1 MKLGFIGCVRS
12 PRPIVA
18 LSLQSGALSIFDM
31 EKAKASEQMPLLLW
45 RKSALCGNDLC
56 HVPLIMVMIA
66 LEGVSWDVIQR
77 AAEREWQGHP
87 KWQ

>member
-1 MKLGFIGCVRS
+1 MKLDFIGCVRS
-12 PRPIVA
+12 PCPVVA

-31 EKAKASEQMPLLLW
+31 EKNESITSEQMPLLLL

-77 AAEREWQGHP
+77 AAKRE
-87 KWQ
+87 